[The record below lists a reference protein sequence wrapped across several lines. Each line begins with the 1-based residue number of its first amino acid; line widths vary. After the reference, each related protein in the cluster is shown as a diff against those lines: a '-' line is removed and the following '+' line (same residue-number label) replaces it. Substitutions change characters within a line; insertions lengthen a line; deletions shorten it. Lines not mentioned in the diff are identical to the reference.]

1 MNKNFLLKSEKAK
14 KLYYK
19 IAKDL
24 PIIDYHNHLS
34 VGDINSDKKFSNIYE
49 LWIQLDP
56 YKHRLMRIKG
66 IPEKFITGDAKP
78 FEKFY
83 KFCSIFPMLAG
94 TPVYDWCKM
103 ELSMVFG
110 IDDKINEENAKIIY
124 DKCNNLLTKDEFSVK
139 NLIKRFNVEYLSPV
153 ANILDDLSVFDKKT
167 VCPSLRGDNLLE
179 PTTKLK
185 EELSLKTGV
194 QIKNDTDYI
203 KAVAIMLD
211 EFQKYGCKIADHS
224 LDSGF
229 FNGDSKRVH
238 LLVSLANEYAKRSFT
253 LLIHFGAKRKTSE
266 RLLRLAGPAGGYA
279 SVGEGFNLSVLCDFL
294 GEVEKGGQLPSTILF
309 PLNMADIYGT
319 AVMQGSF
326 SQDNIPSK
334 VGLGPAWWW
343 CDHRLGIKTTL
354 DSIASFGVLSEFI
367 GMTTDSRSILSLI
380 RHDYFRRIFCS
391 YIAEKN
397 QDEEWGL
404 SDESLSEIVKKVCY
418 QNAKN
423 KIVKGDNYGEI

>member
-1 MNKNFLLKSEKAK
+1 MNKDFLLKNEKAK
-14 KLYYK
+14 KLYYEV
-19 IAKDL
+19 AKNL
-24 PIIDYHNHLS
+24 PIIDYHNHLL
-34 VGDINSDKKFSNIYE
+34 VGDINNDKKFSNLFE
-49 LWIQLDP
+49 LWIESDP

-66 IPEKFITGDAKP
+66 VPEKFITGDAKP
-78 FEKFY
+78 FEKFI

-94 TPVYDWCKM
+94 NPVYDWCKM
-103 ELSMVFG
+103 ELSYIFG
-110 IDDKINEENAKIIY
+110 IDEEINEKNAKAIY
-124 DKCNNLLTKDEFSVK
+124 DKCNNLLKSDEFSVK
-139 NLIKRFNVEYLSPV
+139 SLIKKFNVEYLSPV
-153 ANILDDLSVFDKKT
+153 ATILDDLSIFDKKT

-179 PTTKLK
+179 PT
-185 EELSLKTGV
+185 EQFINELSSKTGI
-194 QIKNDTDYI
+194 QIENDTDYI

-211 EFQKYGCKIADHS
+211 EFQKHGCKVADHS

-229 FNGDSKRVH
+229 FDGSRQKVER
-238 LLVSLANEYAKRSFT
+238 LISLANEYAKRSFT
-253 LLIHFGAKRKTSE
+253 LLLHFGAKRKTSD

-279 SVGEGFNLSVLCDFL
+279 SVGEGFNLSALCDLL
-294 GEVEKGGQLPSTILF
+294 GEIEKRGQLPSTILF

-354 DSIASFGVLSEFI
+354 DSISSFGVLSEFI

-391 YIAEKN
+391 YLVEKN
-397 QDEEWGL
+397 RDEEWDL
-404 SDESLSEIVKKVCY
+404 DDETLKSIVKKVCY

-423 KIVKGDNYGEI
+423 KIVNGGNYEKI